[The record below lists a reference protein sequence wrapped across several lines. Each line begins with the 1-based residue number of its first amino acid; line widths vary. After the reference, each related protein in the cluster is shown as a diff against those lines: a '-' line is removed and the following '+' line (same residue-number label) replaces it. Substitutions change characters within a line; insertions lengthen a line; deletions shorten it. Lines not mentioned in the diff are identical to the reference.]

1 MKPEASNT
9 IPPRQRSANYK
20 PTLIR
25 AAELKEKVVKLMFAK
40 SVEVLAKLEI
50 IDMLMK
56 LGLSILLEKQSLD
69 SIAASIK
76 IHNHSIEQDLY
87 STALCFRLLRHHGYE
102 ISQDIFKGFMDE
114 NGTFSKSKCR
124 DIKGLIELFEAS
136 HLALEGE
143 NILDEA
149 KCFSNGILKEAYS
162 TLDVNLQRKYGSK
175 SKWNINM
182 YEKNKDMNTILLELA
197 KLNFNMVQ
205 ATHQNELKEVSSE
218 KVTFLCYCEIMW
230 WKNLGLSGK
239 LNFTRDQVIESY
251 VTGLGLVSDPKQTYL
266 KPSTKAIALVI
277 VIDDI
282 YDVYGSLEE
291 LQHLTNAVDGLVLYI
306 KTFFQALYDII
317 NEMAYEIE
325 DEKGWNQVLPYLE
338 KMWADHTKALL
349 MEAKWYNEGYAPS
362 LQEYLGIGWITS
374 GCLVLGVHSFF
385 SIMNEVSDEMEHFLE
400 TNQQIMYDPCTIV
413 RLWNDLST
421 SKIRKPTF
429 LLLCCQ
435 THLVAR
441 ELNFVPDL
449 AGWFTGYKSKEIV
462 EFEDKGVAIH
472 TVLENY
478 NTVEQVL
485 EPGGSV
491 DEEKFI
497 GLNVVDVGVGVFCYH
512 CWVRSCEEGVL
523 HLNQREKYMLVVVV
537 LLASEIAESIK
548 CVCMCRLFKDTALSS
563 QQGFR
568 DPQQLSPLSAAPS
581 PSSHAPL
588 LSTIDL
594 APSDHAPAAAAP
606 PDHDPTAAAPPL
618 SLSDD
623 HATFAPPSFFDHG
636 PGGSFD
642 SSSAPAVSPLPKPI
656 AVSHNSSPAAVSTL
670 PQHAAVSPEYSQLVH
685 SPMSAPASA
694 SLSPAPAP
702 VDSSTLLPEPNF
714 DSVLTSW
721 FTGYKS
727 KVLNQLEA
735 EKKRAEELTQM
746 RKASQSVGVDVFG
759 CHCWIRSCEEGGLN
773 VKAEKIHKSSLLLL
787 CCQTHLVAR
796 EPNFDP
802 VLSSWFTG
810 YKSNEIVKF
819 EDKVLNQLEA
829 EKKRGEELTQMRK
842 ASQRQC
848 WWEAPIDE
856 LNQPSL
862 NFICS
867 E

>member
-124 DIKGLIELFEAS
+124 DMKGLIELFEAS

-149 KCFSNGILKEAYS
+149 KCFSNGILREAYS
-162 TLDVNLQRKYGSK
+162 TLDVNLQRNGSK

-205 ATHQNELKEVSSE
+205 ATHQNELKEVSR
-218 KVTFLCYCEIMW
+218 W
-230 WKNLGLSGK
+230 WKNLGLFGK
-239 LNFTRDQVIESY
+239 LNFTRDRVIESY
-251 VTGLGLVSDPKQTYL
+251 VTGLGLVSDPKQSSYR
-266 KPSTKAIALVI
+266 KWFAKAIAFFFL

-282 YDVYGSLEE
+282 YGVYGSLEE

-491 DEEKFI
+491 DEEKR
-497 GLNVVDVGVGVFCYH
+497 
-512 CWVRSCEEGVL
+512 VR
-523 HLNQREKYMLVVVV
+523 
-537 LLASEIAESIK
+537 
-548 CVCMCRLFKDTALSS
+548 F
-563 QQGFR
+563 
-568 DPQQLSPLSAAPS
+568 
-581 PSSHAPL
+581 
-588 LSTIDL
+588 
-594 APSDHAPAAAAP
+594 
-606 PDHDPTAAAPPL
+606 
-618 SLSDD
+618 
-623 HATFAPPSFFDHG
+623 
-636 PGGSFD
+636 
-642 SSSAPAVSPLPKPI
+642 
-656 AVSHNSSPAAVSTL
+656 
-670 PQHAAVSPEYSQLVH
+670 
-685 SPMSAPASA
+685 
-694 SLSPAPAP
+694 
-702 VDSSTLLPEPNF
+702 
-714 DSVLTSW
+714 
-721 FTGYKS
+721 
-727 KVLNQLEA
+727 KVLN
-735 EKKRAEELTQM
+735 
-746 RKASQSVGVDVFG
+746 
-759 CHCWIRSCEEGGLN
+759 
-773 VKAEKIHKSSLLLL
+773 
-787 CCQTHLVAR
+787 
-796 EPNFDP
+796 
-802 VLSSWFTG
+802 
-810 YKSNEIVKF
+810 
-819 EDKVLNQLEA
+819 
-829 EKKRGEELTQMRK
+829 
-842 ASQRQC
+842 
-848 WWEAPIDE
+848 
-856 LNQPSL
+856 
-862 NFICS
+862 
-867 E
+867 